1 MFKNYEV
8 RRTLYEVNKQHLLLL
23 FGVEEGTL
31 TQHNVICRYSSYY
44 LARTY
49 QASSDLM
56 LNELVVRDS
65 VGKVGT
71 FLEWNTA
78 SNRNF
83 KYIFAPLKR
92 M

>member
-1 MFKNYEV
+1 VIK
-8 RRTLYEVNKQHLLLL
+8 LQLLLL
-23 FGVEEGTL
+23 FEIEEGTL
-31 TQHNVICRYSSYY
+31 TQHNAICRYSSYY
-44 LARTY
+44 LELTY
-49 QASSDLM
+49 LASSDLI

-78 SNRNF
+78 SNRKF

>member
-8 RRTLYEVNKQHLLLL
+8 RGTLEVNNLHLLLL

-31 TQHNVICRYSSYY
+31 TEHYAICRYSSYY

-49 QASSDLM
+49 LESSDLM

-65 VGKVGT
+65 VGKVCT
-71 FLEWNTA
+71 FLKWYTV
-78 SNRNF
+78 SNR
-83 KYIFAPLKR
+83 KYKIHICST
-92 M
+92 